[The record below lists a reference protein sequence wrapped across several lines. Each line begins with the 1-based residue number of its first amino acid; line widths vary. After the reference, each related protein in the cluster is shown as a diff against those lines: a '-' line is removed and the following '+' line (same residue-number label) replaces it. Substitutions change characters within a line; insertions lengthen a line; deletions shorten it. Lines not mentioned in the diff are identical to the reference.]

1 MPPVFVVASSVVGN
15 DKDEI
20 SLTPTKE
27 PKGSEMIVED
37 IEAVAEMEEMVGEGE
52 GGEGEGEGEGERGR
66 GEVGGVD
73 REAEG
78 VGGEGKCESSGQPP
92 VDEVESPGADAAEG
106 KGTTVGTAME
116 EAAEV
121 TRHEVIT

>member
-1 MPPVFVVASSVVGN
+1 MG
-15 DKDEI
+15 
-20 SLTPTKE
+20 
-27 PKGSEMIVED
+27 
-37 IEAVAEMEEMVGEGE
+37 
-52 GGEGEGEGEGERGR
+52 
-66 GEVGGVD
+66 

-106 KGTTVGTAME
+106 KGTTFGTAME

-121 TRHEVIT
+121 TRHEILSKLKSEKCLLCPAQYCWVLSISFVTTPSA